1 MRVAQLILPQKPF
14 DGEKKK
20 WKWWQSQANEST
32 TATQKHSNTKSKT
45 ASHRVKKKRITV
57 PNSVY
62 ASEESYLFTVTAKIG
77 NSDVLKA
84 RRKKKK
90 TLTRQSIK
98 DTKNWMK
105 NKDWKLTIYNCS
117 IFGFVLNTPHTNEW
131 RQTNLRPTWKKKHTT
146 NKWLIMNWS
155 CGWSQYMKRNRR
167 NHMISCISYHSLV
180 HQTIKEMTNTIQKR
194 TKTAKQCESKWATTK
209 TDGPKWKSNIT
220 IT

>member
-45 ASHRVKKKRITV
+45 ASHRERKKKRITV

-84 RRKKKK
+84 RRKRKK

-131 RQTNLRPTWKKKHTT
+131 RQTNLRPTWKKKHTRLT
-146 NKWLIMNWS
+146 N
-155 CGWSQYMKRNRR
+155 G
-167 NHMISCISYHSLV
+167 
-180 HQTIKEMTNTIQKR
+180 
-194 TKTAKQCESKWATTK
+194 
-209 TDGPKWKSNIT
+209 
-220 IT
+220 

>member
-45 ASHRVKKKRITV
+45 ASHREKKKTNHCTKQCLCKRREL
-57 PNSVY
+57 SVY
-62 ASEESYLFTVTAKIG
+62 SYRQNWEL
-77 NSDVLKA
+77 
-84 RRKKKK
+84 RRIKSKKKEKK

-131 RQTNLRPTWKKKHTT
+131 RQTNLRPTWKKNTRLT
-146 NKWLIMNWS
+146 N
-155 CGWSQYMKRNRR
+155 G
-167 NHMISCISYHSLV
+167 
-180 HQTIKEMTNTIQKR
+180 
-194 TKTAKQCESKWATTK
+194 
-209 TDGPKWKSNIT
+209 
-220 IT
+220 